1 MKNLLFGLIATV
13 LFASNGNAQKIT
25 QESVRL
31 QLAQGMSDL
40 TSTLKP
46 AFDKTSN
53 AEDFK
58 KLITGSWYSNI
69 TKEGNDLLNMS
80 YKLLSSKTSPE
91 EILKN
96 YNGKEMAAAAL
107 YVDNLF
113 KKGIKSDG
121 SELFGGTTGD
131 YNPYV
136 NEVTAK
142 CRWYQ
147 LSCWIKEIFGEAA
160 GTIINETIVTI
171 LSGLIGGIKIR

>member
-13 LFASNGNAQKIT
+13 LFAFSGNAQKVT

-31 QLAQGMSDL
+31 ILAQGMSDL
-40 TSTLKP
+40 TSSLKP
-46 AFDKTSN
+46 AFDKSSN
-53 AEDFK
+53 VEDFK
-58 KLITGSWYSNI
+58 KVITGSWYTNI

-80 YKLLSSKTSPE
+80 YKLLSSKASQA

-107 YVDNLF
+107 YVDNLS
-113 KKGIKSDG
+113 KKGVKTDG

-131 YNPYV
+131 FNPYA
-136 NEVTAK
+136 NTVTAK

-147 LSCWIKEIFGEAA
+147 LSCWIKEIFGESA
-160 GTIINETIVTI
+160 GTIINEAIGVV
-171 LSGLIGGIKIR
+171 LSGLIGGIKVR

>member
-1 MKNLLFGLIATV
+1 MKNLLFGLIAIV
-13 LFASNGNAQKIT
+13 LFAFNGNAQKIT

-53 AEDFK
+53 AEAFK
-58 KLITGSWYSNI
+58 KAITGSWYTNI

-80 YKLLSSKTSPE
+80 YKLLSSKASQA

-107 YVDNLF
+107 YVDNLS
-113 KKGIKSDG
+113 KRGIKTDG
-121 SELFGGTTGD
+121 SELFGGKTGD
-131 YNPYV
+131 FNPYA
-136 NEVTAK
+136 NTVTAK

-147 LSCWIKEIFGEAA
+147 LGCWMKEIFGDEG

-171 LSGLIGGIKIR
+171 LSGIIGGIKIR

>member
-1 MKNLLFGLIATV
+1 MKNLLFGLIAIV
-13 LFASNGNAQKIT
+13 LFAFNGNAQKIT

-53 AEDFK
+53 AEAFK
-58 KLITGSWYSNI
+58 KAITGSWYTNI

-80 YKLLSSKTSPE
+80 YKLLSSKASQA

-107 YVDNLF
+107 YVDNLN
-113 KKGIKSDG
+113 KRGIKTDG
-121 SELFGGTTGD
+121 SELFGGKTGD
-131 YNPYV
+131 FNPYA
-136 NEVTAK
+136 NTVTAK

-147 LSCWIKEIFGEAA
+147 LGCWIKEIFGDEGGASILDS
-160 GTIINETIVTI
+160 IIRVIIV
-171 LSGLIGGIKIR
+171 LISSI